1 MAIVSRVRILLLAL
15 VAAACWLQGCGA
27 MAGAGRGGDTVLVA
41 GATGKTGR
49 LIAQDL
55 SANGFRVRAL
65 VRDVSKAKEVL
76 GENLEFAVGDVR
88 DRKSIDVAL
97 KGVRYVVSAIGATR
111 NEPANAPEFVDYG
124 GTKNL
129 ADAAAAAKV
138 RQIVIVSSSGVT
150 QEDHILNRLF
160 NNVMLWKFKGE
171 EAVRGSGVAY
181 TVIRPG
187 GLTDDAV
194 GKKPVTFAQGDKSTG
209 TVSRADVAVACREAL
224 RIPAARNRTFE
235 LFSNSN
241 APATDWQKLYAA
253 LKPDQPASGT
263 P

>member
-1 MAIVSRVRILLLAL
+1 MAIVSWVRLLLLAL
-15 VAAACWLQGCGA
+15 AATAFGLQGCGA
-27 MAGAGRGGDTVLVA
+27 MAGSWRGGDTVLVA

-55 SANGFRVRAL
+55 AANGFRVRAL
-65 VRDVSKAKEVL
+65 VRDTGKAKEVL
-76 GENLEFAVGDVR
+76 GENVEFAVGDVR
-88 DRKSIDVAL
+88 DRSSIDTAL

-111 NEPANAPEFVDYG
+111 NDPANAPEFVDFG
-124 GTKNL
+124 GTRNL
-129 ADAAAAAKV
+129 AEAAAAAKV
-138 RQIVIVSSSGVT
+138 RQIVIVSSSGAT
-150 QEDHILNRLF
+150 QNDNILNKLF
-160 NNVMLWKFKGE
+160 NNVLIWKLKGE

-187 GLTDDAV
+187 GLIDEAA
-194 GKKPVTFAQGDKSTG
+194 GKSHIILAQGDKATG

-235 LFSNSN
+235 LFSSSS
-241 APATDWQKLYAA
+241 APATDWQKLFAA
-253 LKPDQPASGT
+253 LKMDQPASGK